1 MAAGAGELDVLVR
14 LASIIGAGTLVV
26 LALWGWVLIA
36 APSVPNLLPGDKTGT
51 AAIPAGPKLRD
62 VTAQPHTTSPPQVV
76 SITPAKPPAKPAT
89 SAAPVAAPA
98 PAAAPATSPPPVS
111 VAAPSVVPPPPAVPA
126 PALTTRD
133 IAAVPTTPAPAAPGA
148 EEKPNDPEVAQAAPD
163 PVDDAAPDTT
173 QPAGSSAHSARCQR
187 YRTYNPTTQTYRG
200 FDGVTHPCRAR

>member
-1 MAAGAGELDVLVR
+1 MSAGAGELDVLVR

-36 APSVPNLLPGDKTGT
+36 APSVPNLSPGDKTGT

-89 SAAPVAAPA
+89 TAAPVAAPV
-98 PAAAPATSPPPVS
+98 PAAAPATSPSSAP
-111 VAAPSVVPPPPAVPA
+111 VAAPVLVPAAPAAPVPA
-126 PALTTRD
+126 PTTRD
-133 IAAVPTTPAPAAPGA
+133 IAPVPATPAPAAPDA
-148 EEKPNDPEVAQAAPD
+148 AEKPNDPDVAQAAPD
-163 PVDDAAPDTT
+163 PADDPAPDTT
-173 QPAGSSAHSARCQR
+173 QPAAGSAHSARCQR